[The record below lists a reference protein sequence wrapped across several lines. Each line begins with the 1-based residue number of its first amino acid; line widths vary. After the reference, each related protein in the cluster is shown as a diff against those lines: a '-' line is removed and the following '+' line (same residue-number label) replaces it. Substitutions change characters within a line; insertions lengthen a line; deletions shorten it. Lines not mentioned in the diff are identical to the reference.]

1 MESVDSP
8 MLIDE
13 IDIMASWSSQQAV
26 DMRTCTLVVWVRRL
40 DSVANPLPQMVQWKG
55 RFLARSTWASWFL
68 RCCCRLDNWMN
79 ARPHSARWQR
89 YGLSPASPQRITI
102 EKQTT
107 SDHRESFV
115 KQLNNK
121 YYHQAQEPLDIITT
135 GWTCVHFGTDGGVKQ
150 LSCITTAHH
159 H

>member
-1 MESVDSP
+1 MADKVIFFSLTRRGK
-8 MLIDE
+8 LIYYYMFTFHSYGFYWFANDHKL
-13 IDIMASWSSQQAV
+13 IRLTWAAV
-26 DMRTCTLVVWVRRL
+26 KMQTCTLVVWVRRL
-40 DSVANPLPQMVQWKG
+40 DSVAKPLPQMVQWKG

-107 SDHRESFV
+107 SDHRESIV
-115 KQLNNK
+115 KHNNK
-121 YYHQAQEPLDIITT
+121 YYHQTQ
-135 GWTCVHFGTDGGVKQ
+135 
-150 LSCITTAHH
+150 
-159 H
+159 